1 MRGGNGTIIGTH
13 DVPSPHGR
21 AWAWFCA
28 THQEP
33 EARAR
38 GIRRTA
44 ALPRLRVGLD
54 MRGRD
59 AGLIS
64 GASPH
69 LRFGLLARGFTMVET
84 IVVVVLLSVAAGL
97 IATRM
102 RFDPDRRGEAEAARV
117 ASLLESAAA
126 RAAFTAQK
134 TCVRFERG
142 KGDGAGGGGRLAVE
156 VALPTDRMNFDVQE
170 VSWAPD
176 SLEPTVNLEHTTLE
190 RSESDG
196 FPLDP
201 GGWRIE
207 FEGSGRQSGVEI
219 VLKSTET
226 NTRWTVVL
234 ASHAPRAAVLTG
246 PVNDATDVGE
256 SIDLDGIGLG
266 DAAW

>member
-1 MRGGNGTIIGTH
+1 MRGGEGDMIRLG
-13 DVPSPHGR
+13 DEPPPHARAR
-21 AWAWFCA
+21 AWFSS
-28 THQEP
+28 TRKEP

-38 GIRRTA
+38 GIWRTA

-54 MRGRD
+54 MRGLDVRGRGT
-59 AGLIS
+59 GLVA

-84 IVVVVLLSVAAGL
+84 MVVVVLLSVAAGL

-142 KGDGAGGGGRLAVE
+142 TGRLAVE